1 MKCNNFRDQL
11 EKSELLRQ
19 ETQSTV
25 ETLRKEFSDLVE
37 ELVQYKKEA
46 DKPAPKSLASDQAV
60 PAEVPPSE
68 PKSKGFAVPKLNL
81 NKK

>member
-1 MKCNNFRDQL
+1 MTLFCTRDQL

-25 ETLRKEFSDLVE
+25 ETLRKEFADLVE

-46 DKPAPKSLASDQAV
+46 DKPV
-60 PAEVPPSE
+60 PRHGPEATQPTDVQQ
-68 PKSKGFAVPKLNL
+68 SKMFAVPKLNL